1 MVVVAMSSCTACAN
15 ILHDQFGIE
24 HSTVQ
29 IEQNADACS
38 LALTGTPED

>member
-1 MVVVAMSSCTACAN
+1 MPNGGGNDEFLHSLCEY
-15 ILHDQFGIE
+15 LHDQFGIE

-38 LALTGTPED
+38 LAPDRNA